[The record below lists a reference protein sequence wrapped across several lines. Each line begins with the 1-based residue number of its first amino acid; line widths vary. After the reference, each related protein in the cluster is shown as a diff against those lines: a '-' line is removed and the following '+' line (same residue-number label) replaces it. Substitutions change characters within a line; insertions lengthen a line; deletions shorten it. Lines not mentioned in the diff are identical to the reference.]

1 MRYSLF
7 PQLDKC
13 QREPVLRILES
24 CSNEFVPPLDYRHS
38 PTQENFTKEDATG
51 SYYEEVMKHQFILA
65 LDQER
70 VAGLL
75 AFLNNPPLLS
85 QPAIYISVICVH
97 KTYRGQGIARGLYST
112 LLSTLPQ
119 HYDKDVFFVRTWST
133 NTIHQTLLSHLG
145 FAIEKIIP
153 DHRGNGI
160 DTIYYKYQHNSADF
174 RS

>member
-85 QPAIYISVICVH
+85 QPAIYISVINNHAGAVP
-97 KTYRGQGIARGLYST
+97 GI
-112 LLSTLPQ
+112 
-119 HYDKDVFFVRTWST
+119 K
-133 NTIHQTLLSHLG
+133 
-145 FAIEKIIP
+145 
-153 DHRGNGI
+153 
-160 DTIYYKYQHNSADF
+160 
-174 RS
+174 